1 VLICLFR
8 SEQFFESSMG
18 RVKSLRVPDAEAPI
32 IRQGFANAPHVL
44 RFKYPERAAFG
55 FFHIEPLPPKSISK
69 SRRSSAYQRLDYD
82 QISILFD
89 GYCSFVHDGQPETAK
104 GPSFVY
110 TPANVVHHL
119 SYSPGARGVLVSV
132 SPDFVAGLPSLKGS
146 ASTAM
151 IRLANRR
158 VVALRSDT
166 QVTTIR
172 HLVDLLLE
180 KDETHHHYRLDA
192 LRYLFGALLLEFD
205 RALEN
210 ETGGQ
215 PRTRIAADDAALFRK
230 FRDLVQCIIC
240 AVGFTSDNPPD
251 RLCTVEGFSRQLSV
265 TRYTLNAVCESVS
278 GNSARE
284 TVNLA
289 ILDQAT
295 RLLLYT
301 TKPVK
306 EISYLLGYSHAS
318 HFARFFKQRRGSTPE
333 SFRISTGTRA
343 MLKPFAIRS

>member
-1 VLICLFR
+1 
-8 SEQFFESSMG
+8 MG
-18 RVKSLRVPDAEAPI
+18 RAKILRVPAAEAPVV
-32 IRQGFANAPHVL
+32 RQGFSEAPHVL
-44 RFKYPERAAFG
+44 RFKYQEHAAFG

-69 SRRSSAYQRLDYD
+69 PRRSSAYQRLDYD
-82 QISILFD
+82 QISVLFD
-89 GYCSFVHDGQPETAK
+89 GCCSFVHDGQPETAK

-110 TPANVVHHL
+110 TPANVVHRL
-119 SYSPGARGVLVSV
+119 TYSPGAAGVLVSV
-132 SPDFVAGLPSLKGS
+132 SSDFLAGLPSLKGS

-158 VVALRSDT
+158 IVALPSDT
-166 QVTTIR
+166 QVSTIR
-172 HLVDLLLE
+172 HLVNLLLE
-180 KDETHHHYRLDA
+180 KNGAHHHYRLDV
-192 LRYLFGALLLEFD
+192 LRYLFGALVLEFD
-205 RALEN
+205 GALEN
-210 ETGGQ
+210 ENGGQ
-215 PRTRIAADDAALFRK
+215 PRIRIAADDAGLYRK
-230 FRDLVQCIIC
+230 FRDLVQATIG
-240 AVGFTSDNPPD
+240 AVGFTSDSPPG

-284 TVNLA
+284 IVNLA
-289 ILDQAT
+289 VIDQAT

-306 EISYLLGYSHAS
+306 EISFLLGYSHAS

-333 SFRISTGTRA
+333 SFRISTGTRT